1 MIYPEG
7 TDVNVSGAA
16 TDGERFL
23 AGKVAVVTG
32 SGGAMGGAI
41 AVRLARAGARIVLND
56 RVAERVDSHRAA
68 VEQYGVDTISVVAS
82 TSRTDGA
89 QALVAAALETW
100 GRLDVLVNVVG
111 GIKGPVQ
118 IPVWEITDEQ
128 WDATLAISL
137 TSAFRCTRAAAP
149 AMMAARSGKIVNI
162 ASTAWAAPEAGLHPH
177 YAAAKAGVVAFTQS
191 VALQLAPY
199 DINVNAVAPGAT
211 RRSAALR
218 LPGGDVEAG
227 AARTPLG
234 RINEPEDIAEAV
246 AYLVS
251 PGARNVSGHLLTV
264 AGGFNPSL

>member
-1 MIYPEG
+1 
-7 TDVNVSGAA
+7 VNGPPPS
-16 TDGERFL
+16 GERFL
-23 AGKVAVVTG
+23 SGKVAVVTG
-32 SGGAMGGAI
+32 SGGAMGGAVAI
-41 AVRLARAGARIVLND
+41 RLARAGARIVLND
-56 RVAERVDSHRAA
+56 RVAERIDSHRSA
-68 VEQYGVDTISVVAS
+68 VEAQGVDTISVSAS
-82 TSRTDGA
+82 TSRTEGA
-89 QALVAAALETW
+89 NAVVAAALEAW

-118 IPVWEITDEQ
+118 IPVWEITDDQ
-128 WDATLAISL
+128 WNATLAVSL
-137 TSAFRCTRAAAP
+137 TSTFLCTRAAAP

-211 RRSAALR
+211 RRSAALV
-218 LPGGDVEAG
+218 LPGGDVEAAEG
-227 AARTPLG
+227 GPPLG

>member
-1 MIYPEG
+1 MIYRERI
-7 TDVNVSGAA
+7 DVNVTCS
-16 TDGERFL
+16 EHFL

-32 SGGAMGGAI
+32 SGGAMGGAV
-41 AVRLARAGARIVLND
+41 AVRLAQAGARIVLND
-56 RVAERVDSHRAA
+56 RVADRVDSHRSA
-68 VEQYGVDTISVVAS
+68 VEALGVETISVVAS
-82 TSRTDGA
+82 TSRTEGA
-89 QALVAAALETW
+89 NAVIAAALETW

-111 GIKGPVQ
+111 GIKGPVE

-128 WDATLAISL
+128 WDATVAISL

-149 AMMAARSGKIVNI
+149 AMMAARAGKIVNI

-211 RRSAALR
+211 RRSAALV
-218 LPGGDVEAG
+218 LEGGDVDVPSALP
-227 AARTPLG
+227 PLG

-251 PGARNVSGHLLTV
+251 PGARNVSGQLLTV
-264 AGGFNPSL
+264 AGGANPSL